1 MKMKVMNTMGR
12 TLHFLNDY
20 ESLGHE
26 NVLRK
31 LQEHWNEY
39 YRGYGFD
46 TVSEQVREQI
56 KSFTNCPQAKTY
68 FIAGGTLTNLL
79 ACSAFL
85 RPFESIIAC
94 DTAHISNM
102 EAGAIEATG
111 HRIIN
116 GKNVNGKL
124 TPATIDKIVR
134 ENRAETKTVPRLVFL
149 ANSSETGTVYTE
161 AEIAGISQVC
171 KQHDLFLF
179 MDGARLGFA
188 IASEEQDLSLES
200 IAKYCDV
207 FYIGGTKNGAIYGE
221 ALVIT
226 NPDLDRNFIHAQ
238 KNRGALLA
246 KTYAVALQFAA
257 LFADE
262 NLNAVDD
269 FSQTLY
275 MKNAKHANKMAGL
288 LAETFVAAGYEL
300 AYPTESN
307 QVFVYLPLSL
317 CENIMDKVTF
327 EITEKFEDRAK
338 CRFVTTYMN
347 TEADMEELSKL
358 I

>member
-1 MKMKVMNTMGR
+1 MGK

-26 NVLRK
+26 NVLQK
-31 LQEHWNEY
+31 LQEYWSEY

-46 TVSEQVREQI
+46 TVSEKVREQI
-56 KSFTNCPQAKTY
+56 RKFTNCPQASTY
-68 FIAGGTLTNLL
+68 FVAGGTLTNLL

-85 RPFESIIAC
+85 RPFESIIAA

-116 GKNVNGKL
+116 GTNVNGKL
-124 TPATIDKIVR
+124 TPATIEKIVR
-134 ENRAETKTVPRLVFL
+134 DNQAETKTVPRLVFL

-161 AEIAGISQVC
+161 AEIAAISKVC
-171 KQHDLFLF
+171 KQYDLILF

-188 IASEEQDLSLES
+188 MASDKQDLSLES

-226 NPDLDRNFIHAQ
+226 DPELDRNFIHAQ

-246 KTYAVALQFAA
+246 KTYAVAMQFEA

-262 NLNAVDD
+262 NLNEVQD
-269 FSQTLY
+269 FSETLY
-275 MKNAKHANKMAGL
+275 MKNAIHANKMGRL
-288 LAETFVAAGYEL
+288 LAEAFVDASYEL

-317 CENIMDKVTF
+317 CEELSDKVSF
-327 EITEKFEDRAK
+327 EISEKLEDKAR
-338 CRFVTTYMN
+338 CRFVTTYRN
-347 TEADMEELSKL
+347 TEADIEELAKL